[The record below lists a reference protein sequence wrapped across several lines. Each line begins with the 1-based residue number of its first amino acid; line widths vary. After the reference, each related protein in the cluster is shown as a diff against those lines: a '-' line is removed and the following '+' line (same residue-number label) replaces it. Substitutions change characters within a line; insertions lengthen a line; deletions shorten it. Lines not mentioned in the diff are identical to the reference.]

1 MTTEALEARV
11 ARVEGIVGQMDG
23 RLSSIETRINQLDQK
38 VDHKID
44 ALSTHFDGRF
54 KELED
59 KRSQVSRDAAAN
71 FRWLV
76 ALILP
81 MWASLILAIV
91 LKS

>member
-11 ARVEGIVGQMDG
+11 ARVEGIVGQMDS
-23 RLSSIETRINQLDQK
+23 RLTAIESRLNQLDQK
-38 VDHKID
+38 ID
-44 ALSTHFDGRF
+44 RLDGRLDGLRR
-54 KELED
+54 ELEA
-59 KRSQVSRDAAAN
+59 KIEQVGREATTN

-81 MWASLILAIV
+81 MWGSMIIAIV